1 METQDK
7 ILKTSLD
14 LFFKYGI
21 KRVTMDDIARELG
34 MSKKTIYQFYKEKD
48 DLVSQLCK
56 IELDKQVKEFSTLQ
70 EEAIDPLHEILLIS
84 EKIRVM
90 LQPITPVFFLDLQK
104 FYPKAYE
111 QFRSFR
117 EFCTSTLIVKNIKV
131 GVEMGLY
138 RKDINIPFTAEYRM
152 AQIDMLMFGNYF
164 TFDSITFS
172 RAHELVL
179 DMFVYSICSVKG
191 HKVINNYKKIK
202 DEE

>member
-191 HKVINNYKKIK
+191 HKLINNYKKIK

>member
-7 ILKTSLD
+7 ILKTSLE

-56 IELDKQVKEFSTLQ
+56 VELAKQQIEFSSLQ
-70 EEAIDPLHEILLIS
+70 DQATDPLHEIILIS
-84 EKIRVM
+84 QKMRNM

-104 FYPKAYE
+104 FYPKAYD

-117 EFCTSTLIVKNIKV
+117 EYCTSTLIVKNIKV

-138 RKDINIPFTAEYRM
+138 RKDINVAFTAEYRM

-164 TFDSITFS
+164 SYDAISFIQ
-172 RAHELVL
+172 AHELVL
-179 DMFVYSICSVKG
+179 DMFVYSICSLKG
-191 HKVINNYKKIK
+191 HRLLNNYKKIK

>member
-1 METQDK
+1 
-7 ILKTSLD
+7 
-14 LFFKYGI
+14 
-21 KRVTMDDIARELG
+21 

-191 HKVINNYKKIK
+191 HKLINNYKKIK

>member
-7 ILKTSLD
+7 ILKVSLD
-14 LFFKYGI
+14 LFFKFGI

-48 DLVSQLCK
+48 DLVNQLCR
-56 IELDKQVKEFSTLQ
+56 IELQKQQDEFSALQ
-70 EEAIDPLHEILLIS
+70 DVATDPLHEIILIS
-84 EKIRVM
+84 EKIRSM
-90 LQPITPVFFLDLQK
+90 LQPITPAFFLDLQK
-104 FYPKAYE
+104 FYPTAYE

-117 EFCTSTLIVKNIKV
+117 DYCTSKLIVKNIKV

-138 RKDINIPFTAEYRM
+138 RKDINIPFAAEYRM

-164 TFDSITFS
+164 SYDTISFS
-172 RAHELVL
+172 KTHELIL

-191 HKVINNYKKIK
+191 HKLINNYKKIK
-202 DEE
+202 DDE